1 MLIPLGLPSNRVF
14 VKSNLVN
21 SGTPGPSSDRRA
33 AVVFTGR
40 LAETKGI
47 SVLMK
52 AWDIYSASSAGER
65 LRLVIAG
72 AGPLEEA
79 VAAWARGRS
88 DVDFLGMLSNKECE
102 VLLKRA
108 RAAVIPSEWEE
119 PFGLVALEAMA
130 AGVPVIAAAHGAFP
144 DLIVDQEEGRL
155 FAPGDAAAL
164 ATVFDEVETAPERY
178 ERYGRNARR
187 AYETRFSPDINVTKL
202 LSIYEFAVEHP
213 VWEPEPGSP
222 RRRRAG
228 K

>member
-1 MLIPLGLPSNRVF
+1 VCISEFQRDRLIPFGLPSNRVF
-14 VKSNLVN
+14 VKTNLVK
-21 SGTPGPSSDRRA
+21 SATPEPSSNRRA
-33 AVVFTGR
+33 AVVFVGR

-47 SVLMK
+47 LVLMK
-52 AWDIYSASSAGER
+52 AWDIYSASSAGEG

-102 VLLKRA
+102 VLLKGA

-119 PFGLVALEAMA
+119 PFGLVALEAMG
-130 AGVPVIAAAHGAFP
+130 AGLPVIASDHGAFP
-144 DLIVDQEEGRL
+144 ELIVDQEEGRL

-164 ATVFDEVETAPERY
+164 AMVFDDVETAPERY

-187 AYETRFSPDINVTKL
+187 AYETRFSPDLNVTKL
-202 LSIYEFAVEHP
+202 LSIYEFAVKHP
-213 VWEPEPGSP
+213 VWGPEPE
-222 RRRRAG
+222 
-228 K
+228 